1 MFKNVRGVRR
11 SRWRANSPG
20 ADEAPSA
27 TGRDTGIM
35 STGPLRYQFVIEGEL
50 SERVLAAFPELRPS
64 SHSPT
69 GTTTLFGLVA
79 DSTAM
84 RGVMARIDT
93 LGLTLLS
100 MSQLPD

>member
-1 MFKNVRGVRR
+1 M
-11 SRWRANSPG
+11 
-20 ADEAPSA
+20 

-35 STGPLRYQFVIEGEL
+35 STSGPRRYQFVIEGEL

-69 GTTTLFGLVA
+69 GTTTLYGLVD